1 MKIAIFDMDG
11 TLLDSGYDITVSIN
25 HVRAA
30 LYGLQPLD
38 VAYVI
43 AAINAHQRNL
53 AQLFYET
60 QQYESSAQQ
69 LFEAH
74 YYEQC
79 TQHVR
84 LYEGVYETLHTL
96 KENRVHLCVATNAP
110 TVFATRMLTHLCVA
124 PLFEH
129 IVGADMVETPKP
141 DKQMLEFILNRYGFT
156 HGNDS
161 AWMIGDNSK
170 DMQSASGANIGS
182 IFATWGFSREGE
194 GHHRADHPSKV
205 IDIIHA

>member
-11 TLLDSGYDITVSIN
+11 TLIDSGYDISVSIN
-25 HVRAA
+25 HVRATLYA
-30 LYGLQPLD
+30 LEPLEIN
-38 VAYVI
+38 YVI

-60 QQYESSAQQ
+60 QTYEPKAQE

-84 LYEGVYETLHTL
+84 LYEGIYETLERL
-96 KENRVHLCVATNAP
+96 KAQRVHLAVATNAP
-110 TVFATRMLTHLCVA
+110 TIFATRMLTHLNVA
-124 PLFEH
+124 ALFDP
-129 IVGADMVETPKP
+129 IVGADMVATPKP
-141 DKQMLEFILNRYGFT
+141 DKQMLEFILRRYNFQPSQ
-156 HGNDS
+156 DR

-170 DMQSASGANIGS
+170 DMQSADHANIGS
-182 IFATWGFSREGE
+182 IFATWGFSREGK
-194 GHHRADHPSKV
+194 GHHRAEHPSKV